1 MTAFR
6 ELSVEQRIKTLQNEG
21 KINETEADLL
31 LKQLAQ
37 SSDATIPADVANHMI
52 ENQIGKYTLPVGVVR
67 GLIVNGEKRDILV
80 ATEEPSVIAAAC
92 NGARIVATSVME
104 QNAATDVVE
113 QNAATSVAE
122 QNAATSIV
130 EQNAVTSVKNCVI
143 ANEAEC
149 GINET
154 ECGNFEAE
162 CGINE
167 TECGIIA
174 HSPQYVT
181 TAQIIFEDADSSV
194 AARLNE
200 IVEDNEKVEDLLR
213 IANESHPSMVK
224 RGGGARKCRDSA
236 FNGFAK
242 LEIDVDTCDAMGA
255 NTVNTMGEAVKAQLE
270 SWLGVEALAAILTNT
285 SRVATTAQVRIPVE
299 ALASRRLEESEREDE
314 GKRLAR
320 RIAAL
325 SALAASDPA
334 RAATHNKGILN
345 GILGAALASG
355 NDTRALEAA
364 AHAWAARTGRY
375 LPLSTWKIETLNEQ
389 TILSGRIEIPLQ
401 IGIVGGSISSLPMA
415 KLAIKIG
422 KYKNA
427 NDFRNTLAALGLV
440 QNLAALLALAGP
452 GIQAGHMKLQSS
464 NLAIAAGA
472 KDAEIAEI
480 SHNILQL
487 DPAERTIQNAVQLLK
502 KLRESKQN

>member
-37 SSDATIPADVANHMI
+37 SSDATISADVANHMI

-92 NGARIVATSVME
+92 NGARIAATS
-104 QNAATDVVE
+104 VVE
-113 QNAATSVAE
+113 QNAVTSDVAR
-122 QNAATSIV
+122 
-130 EQNAVTSVKNCVI
+130 NAVTSVKNCVI

-149 GINET
+149 G
-154 ECGNFEAE
+154 NFEAE
-162 CGINE
+162 CEINE

-325 SALAASDPA
+325 SALAASDPE

-345 GILGAALASG
+345 GIAGAALASG

-364 AHAWAARTGRY
+364 AHAWAARSGRY
-375 LPLSTWKIETLNEQ
+375 LPLSTWNTEILNNQ
-389 TILSGRIEIPLQ
+389 TILHGRIEIPLQ
-401 IGIVGGSISSLPMA
+401 VGIVGGSISSLPMA
-415 KLAIKIG
+415 KLALKIG

-440 QNLAALLALAGP
+440 QNLAALRALAGP
-452 GIQAGHMKLQSS
+452 GIQAGHMALQAS

-472 KDAEIAEI
+472 KGAEIEEI
-480 SHNILQL
+480 AHNLMQL
-487 DPAERTIQNAVQLLK
+487 SASERTTEKVAQLLK
-502 KLRESKQN
+502 KLRESSKN